1 MLPLAPL
8 LSDQTPFFK
17 LLILIMIIIISAL
30 FTMLLGILVLVPFYG
45 TDIMNQLSVATSMA
59 DASDI
64 AMMKFMQVVNQ
75 FGIFIIPAIIFSYL
89 ESRKIPQFL
98 QLDKAP
104 DFKSFVLT
112 AMVVFT
118 LLPFT
123 HWLLSINENLHL
135 PEFLS
140 SLETWMKNS
149 EESAAK
155 LTEAFLKTEQLSGL
169 FVNILIVGV
178 LAAVG
183 EELLFRSVLIR
194 LFGSWFKNIHL
205 AVVVSALLFSAFHL
219 QFYGFLPRL
228 MLGLLFGYLFVWSG
242 TVWLPIIAHFVNNAS
257 AVVVYYLYNTGKIT
271 TDAEDFGSTDNWEVL
286 VLSLIGSFIL
296 LSGIIYFERNKSQKP
311 DNESVPEQF

>member
-8 LSDQTPFFK
+8 LSHQTPFFK

-30 FTMLLGILVLVPFYG
+30 FTMLLGILILVPFYG
-45 TDIMNQLSVATSMA
+45 TDIMQQLSVATSMA
-59 DASDI
+59 DAKDI

-75 FGIFIIPAIIFSYL
+75 FGIFIIPAIVYAYL
-89 ESRKIPQFL
+89 ENRRIPAFL

-104 DFKSFVLT
+104 VFKSFVLT
-112 AMVVFT
+112 VVVVFT

-169 FVNILIVGV
+169 FINILIVGV

-194 LFGSWFKNIHL
+194 LFGSWFNNVHL
-205 AVVVSALLFSAFHL
+205 AVIFSALLFSAFHL

-242 TVWLPIIAHFVNNAS
+242 TIWLPIIAHFVNNGS
-257 AVVVYYLYNTGKIT
+257 AVVVYYLYNTGNIAT
-271 TDAEDFGSTDNWEVL
+271 NADDFGATNDWAVL
-286 VLSLIGSFIL
+286 VLSLVGSLIL
-296 LSGIIYFERNKSQKP
+296 LSGIIYVERNKPKKTDT
-311 DNESVPEQF
+311 DNIS

>member
-17 LLILIMIIIISAL
+17 LMILIMIIIISAL

-45 TDIMNQLSVATSMA
+45 TDIMHQLSVATSMA
-59 DASDI
+59 DATDI
-64 AMMKFMQVVNQ
+64 AMMKFMQVLNQ
-75 FGIFIIPAIIFSYL
+75 FGIFIIPAIIFAYL

-149 EESAAK
+149 EESAAR
-155 LTEAFLKTEQLSGL
+155 LTEAFLKTEHLSGL

-194 LFGSWFKNIHL
+194 LFGNWFKNIHL

-257 AVVVYYLYNTGKIT
+257 AVLVYYLYNTGKIT
-271 TDAEDFGSTDNWEVL
+271 TDAEGFGATDDWKVL
-286 VLSLIGSFIL
+286 LLSLIGSFIL